1 MLVSLSLSPVAFAH
15 GLIPQR
21 VAPDVYAFVGK
32 CEAIA
37 PANRG
42 DILNNGFIVG
52 ATGIIVIDPGP
63 NYAYAKR
70 MMAAIRKISPK
81 PVKMVIDTHPHPEN
95 VLGNDYFRS
104 LGATI
109 LAHTQTLQAMR
120 SRCEKC
126 YENMLNELGDKIMA
140 GTEIAYP
147 DMTVEKTSDI
157 TIEGRNLSLLYY
169 GWGHSEGDLAVL
181 DRKSG
186 VLFSGGLVSLDCVPV
201 LQQARI
207 KGWINALKQLQQQPM
222 TKLVPGSG
230 PVSNPERTQDT
241 LDYLQDLLDLVE
253 RQYEAGLSALDVLKR
268 ADLPKYQNWGLYAE
282 QHPLNVQHVYS
293 ELEKEEFEK

>member
-1 MLVSLSLSPVAFAH
+1 MLLSLSLSPAAYARELV
-15 GLIPQR
+15 PQQ

-32 CEAIA
+32 CEALA

-42 DILNNGFIVG
+42 DIVNTGFIVG
-52 ATGIIVIDPGP
+52 TTAIIVIDPGP
-63 NYAYAKR
+63 NYSYAKL

-81 PVKMVIDTHPHPEN
+81 PVTLVIDTHPHPEN
-95 VLGNDYFRS
+95 VLGNDYFYRR
-104 LGATI
+104 GATI
-109 LAHTQTLQAMR
+109 LAHSQTLQAMR
-120 SRCEKC
+120 NRCEKC
-126 YENMLNELGDKIMA
+126 YENMLQVLGDKTMA

-147 DMTVEKTSDI
+147 SMTVDKTSDM
-157 TIEGRNLSLLYY
+157 TIAGRDLSLLYY
-169 GWGHSEGDLAVL
+169 GWGHTEGDVAVL

-207 KGWINALKQLQQQPM
+207 KGWINALKQLPQQPIK
-222 TKLVPGSG
+222 KLVPGNG
-230 PVSNPERTQDT
+230 PVSNPGRMQET
-241 LDYLQDLLDLVE
+241 LDYLQGLLDLVG
-253 RQYEAGLSALDVLKR
+253 RQYNAGTSALDVLKQ
-268 ADLPKYQNWGLYAE
+268 AELPVYKKWALYSE